1 MNDAA
6 LIKAS
11 GLKTWFPVHRGI
23 LRRVSGYVKA
33 VNDVSI
39 EIHPG
44 KIVSV
49 VGESGCG
56 KSTLA
61 YSLLG
66 LTMPTAGT
74 IQFED
79 NLIIIS
85 QMRSW
90 KPFRKDYQIIFQDPY
105 TSLNPRHTVFKI
117 LSEPL
122 LIHGICKRSE
132 IRARVGALLQQ
143 VGLSQDSM
151 DRFPHAFSG
160 GQRLRISI
168 ARAISLQPKLIICD
182 EVVAALDVSVQAQ
195 ILRLLMELK
204 TALKLSLL
212 FISHDLAVVKAISD
226 IVHVMYLGKIVESA
240 NAQQIFTS
248 PKHPYTQALLDAI
261 PTLDTTGKKRPKIL
275 GGDIPS
281 PINLPQGCTFAGR
294 CPKVSSICKEEYPAV
309 SVIENRSWTCHNV

>member
-33 VNDVSI
+33 VNDVNI

-79 NLIIIS
+79 NLINIS

-105 TSLNPRHTVFKI
+105 TSLNPRHTVFEI

-132 IRARVGALLQQ
+132 IRDRVGALLQQ

-151 DRFPHAFSG
+151 DRFPNAFSG

-168 ARAISLQPKLIICD
+168 ARAI
-182 EVVAALDVSVQAQ
+182 
-195 ILRLLMELK
+195 
-204 TALKLSLL
+204 
-212 FISHDLAVVKAISD
+212 
-226 IVHVMYLGKIVESA
+226 
-240 NAQQIFTS
+240 
-248 PKHPYTQALLDAI
+248 
-261 PTLDTTGKKRPKIL
+261 
-275 GGDIPS
+275 
-281 PINLPQGCTFAGR
+281 
-294 CPKVSSICKEEYPAV
+294 
-309 SVIENRSWTCHNV
+309 